1 LGARAERLGSA
12 RAQRDVRVAAHV
24 AALHARLADAERA
37 GDVADRAEI
46 RLRELR
52 RAVLGTEDRLR
63 HDLDERHARAVVV
76 DERRRGALDAAGGSA
91 HVRELARVL
100 LHVRALDRDVEA
112 RAVGKLDL
120 DGALERDRLV
130 VLADLVILAEV
141 GVEVVLPRKAARRRD
156 RAAEREAQADRAQD
170 GLAVDDGHR
179 SGQAEVDGRDERV
192 RLSAVELLVGRVARG
207 REHLRARVELDVHL
221 EPDDGLVL
229 LERGVEVHERRSHQ
243 RASPFSTGARSS
255 SGAPHSST
263 SSASSAALTRYRRA
277 SSYAGARNWIPT
289 GSPSSLARP
298 DGTEMPGTPARF
310 AGIVARSFAYIA
322 SGSSSFSPRRK
333 AVVGADGVAMTSTL
347 SNASAKSRWMSVRT
361 FCALP

>member
-1 LGARAERLGSA
+1 DLARPPLARRGRRRARGDRLLDRVGQAAVRDVLELEGGEAPLLLEAAPLGGRRLGELRAQLLDQLGARRDRQPIRLREVAVLVGVGLRTTGRGLARVLVPVARLLRARAALLEDRGLAADLVAHGALDRAHRVDVLRLGARAERLGSA

-63 HDLDERHARAVVV
+63 LDLDERHARAVVV

-130 VLADLVILAEV
+130 VLADLVVLAEV
-141 GVEVVLPRKAARRRD
+141 GVEV
-156 RAAEREAQADRAQD
+156 
-170 GLAVDDGHR
+170 
-179 SGQAEVDGRDERV
+179 
-192 RLSAVELLVGRVARG
+192 
-207 REHLRARVELDVHL
+207 
-221 EPDDGLVL
+221 
-229 LERGVEVHERRSHQ
+229 
-243 RASPFSTGARSS
+243 
-255 SGAPHSST
+255 
-263 SSASSAALTRYRRA
+263 
-277 SSYAGARNWIPT
+277 
-289 GSPSSLARP
+289 
-298 DGTEMPGTPARF
+298 
-310 AGIVARSFAYIA
+310 
-322 SGSSSFSPRRK
+322 
-333 AVVGADGVAMTSTL
+333 
-347 SNASAKSRWMSVRT
+347 
-361 FCALP
+361 